1 MGDRVQ
7 RGGAEHSQRSSHEA
21 RQVPHEAAER
31 DCDHQLKN
39 GTICHGTVTGVDNSM
54 NTHLKSVK
62 MTVKN
67 REPQNLDSLSI
78 RGNNVRMFILPDTL
92 NLDTLLVD
100 DGPKVRLRSLVQRE
114 RGERAVERVVVVEGV
129 AGEGHCGNNS
139 DRQGDTEWCVGDQ

>member
-67 REPQNLDSLSI
+67 REPQNLDTLSI

-100 DGPKVRLRSLVQRE
+100 DGPKVKAAKP
-114 RGERAVERVVVVEGV
+114 RAEAKGKAEGKAVARAGV
-129 AGEGHCGNNS
+129 AGEGEMGHIITLSN
-139 DRQGDTEWCVGDQ
+139 GDIYYRYR